1 MPLSGQRRVER
12 PVCDKNG
19 NNKKGN
25 RKKKNIIQA
34 NQKAGRPFNLMKTS
48 GSTQRKKKE
57 GAHKEARVL
66 SDLNFIN
73 KNVRQ

>member
-1 MPLSGQRRVER
+1 MIRTGTIRRET
-12 PVCDKNG
+12 G
-19 NNKKGN
+19 
-25 RKKKNIIQA
+25 KKKNIIQA

-48 GSTQRKKKE
+48 GSTAQRKKKE

>member
-1 MPLSGQRRVER
+1 MIRTGTIRRET
-12 PVCDKNG
+12 G
-19 NNKKGN
+19 
-25 RKKKNIIQA
+25 KKKNIIQA